1 MLQQLKYEANIARTE
16 NGAVTNAGT
25 GSDCLDLFASIGAIR
40 AAEEQDIVRRFVR
53 AYTEDPDLAMKILFF
68 GRDVRGG
75 LGERRVFRVILR
87 WLADHRPDSLR
98 RNLALIP
105 EYGRYDDLVSLMG
118 TACEGDALRVIAG
131 QLKADL
137 ASETEVSLLAKWL
150 PTGRRSV
157 RQSAWPGI
165 WGCPMRHTAGP

>member
-75 LGERRVFRVILR
+75 LGERQVFRVILR

-105 EYGRYDDLVSLMG
+105 
-118 TACEGDALRVIAG
+118 
-131 QLKADL
+131 
-137 ASETEVSLLAKWL
+137 
-150 PTGRRSV
+150 
-157 RQSAWPGI
+157 
-165 WGCPMRHTAGP
+165 